1 MAPRAYFDLQFMH
14 GRTRLESVSTRTG
27 NYTAAVF
34 GMNSRFHL
42 ASSAFPYSRIGYH
55 PEPRHTIH
63 PGSPARTLLAAAA
76 ALILFLGAPVC
87 AGSPPLKP
95 LLPIASQ
102 ATAPAPGFAPS
113 NRTLFAPLLEL
124 APPGPQRA
132 ARAIALLER
141 QFAFQRKIAFHPAWS
156 ASLDHVLDELPPRQ
170 STLIRA
176 AALYSDDN
184 VPWIRLPDGEHAIYV
199 TGRPLEHDYLYTS
212 APKFEP
218 PTEPFRMAAYF
229 TLKPSPEAAK
239 DGDITSVIGKLG
251 GEIQTNTFGAGA
263 LVDAG
268 AAVLRETYG
277 DLKPPWDTEPGQFNH
292 HDVAAEERFSRDLPT
307 LWTELNHYLKI
318 NNVLDEFDGPGGP
331 YVLVNFKA
339 EVRPEALKPF
349 VHLERFYNRVM
360 TTVTAQSDFTDS
372 HGNYW
377 MRAGFD
383 RGTMWLVMMVRGGM
397 LTPFDASYRPAGAPV
412 AIDKIASATHYART
426 SLRVRR
432 LGMDF
437 GLDDIS
443 FAADY
448 TRRDGALRMESRMN
462 AVPKLVAPPVV
473 HQMARFVAGD
483 FLRTVAEG
491 NGGLRASFSSRAES
505 SGVFDYQAAF
515 TGGFLYSPTL
525 EFLARIGDA
534 IAQANNAAVRA
545 DERRLG
551 EELFDAFLKDYN
563 NARPK
568 ILALDRNSDL
578 MR

>member
-1 MAPRAYFDLQFMH
+1 MAA
-14 GRTRLESVSTRTG
+14 T
-27 NYTAAVF
+27 
-34 GMNSRFHL
+34 
-42 ASSAFPYSRIGYH
+42 
-55 PEPRHTIH
+55 
-63 PGSPARTLLAAAA
+63 
-76 ALILFLGAPVC
+76 ALILLLGAPVW
-87 AGSPPLKP
+87 AGSQALRPPT
-95 LLPIASQ
+95 PIAPQ
-102 ATAPAPGFAPS
+102 TPAPVSGFAPPD
-113 NRTLFAPLLEL
+113 RTLFAPVVEL
-124 APPGPQRA
+124 APPGPERA
-132 ARAIALLER
+132 ARALVLLER
-141 QFAFQRKIAFHPAWS
+141 QLAFQRKIAFHPAWT
-156 ASLDHVLDELPPRQ
+156 ASLDQVLDELPPRQ

-218 PTEPFRMAAYF
+218 PTAPFQMAAYF

-239 DGDITSVIGKLG
+239 DGDISSVVGKLG

-277 DLKPPWDTEPGQFNH
+277 DLKPPWDTEPGAFNH

-307 LWTELNHYLKI
+307 LWIKLNHYLKI
-318 NNVLDEFDGPGGP
+318 GNVLDEFDQPGGP

-339 EVRPEALKPF
+339 EVRPEALKRF

-360 TTVTAQSDFTDS
+360 TTVTVESDFTDS

-383 RGTMWLVMMVRGGM
+383 RGTIWLVMMVRDGM
-397 LTPFDASYRPAGAPV
+397 LTPFDASYRPAGTPI
-412 AIDKIASATHYART
+412 AIDKIESGTHYART

-437 GLDDIS
+437 GLDDIA
-443 FAADY
+443 FTADY
-448 TRRDGALRMESRMN
+448 TRRDGAVGMESRMN
-462 AVPKLVAPPVV
+462 AVPRLIAPPVV
-473 HQMARFVAGD
+473 HQMGRLIAGD

-491 NGGLRASFSSRAES
+491 NGGLQVRFSSRAES
-505 SGVFDYQAAF
+505 GGVFDYRAVF
-515 TGGFLYSPTL
+515 TAEFLYSPAL

-534 IAQANNAAVRA
+534 IAEADNAAVRA

-568 ILALDRNSDL
+568 ILALDRDSGL